1 MLIYLHNTI
10 KYDIILLTDKSY
22 RTSTYFFHKAR
33 CKRCMAEIE
42 IRYHPRILSIV
53 IAVLILSFTITFAV
67 IFREVPLLQ
76 EEIKYIISVDYNT
89 AYLPPDTDGERQS
102 HMYRL
107 EEYDLL
113 NGAEHKDDA
122 LLTWLSDCRVRRT
135 LTKHHGL
142 SENSVE
148 FLMYIHAGNTVIT
161 VVLGDESY
169 CVYNDYR
176 WVISDAR
183 ARRDELI
190 SLLEIDKLD
199 F

>member
-1 MLIYLHNTI
+1 M
-10 KYDIILLTDKSY
+10 
-22 RTSTYFFHKAR
+22 REMR
-33 CKRCMAEIE
+33 
-42 IRYHPRILSIV
+42 IRLSSRILSIV

-122 LLTWLSDCRVRRT
+122 LLKWLSDCRVRRT
-135 LTKHHGL
+135 LIKHHGL
-142 SENSVE
+142 SEASVE
-148 FLMYIHAGNTVIT
+148 FLLYVHVGNDVLT

-169 CVYNDYR
+169 CVYDDYR
-176 WVISDAR
+176 YTISDAQM
-183 ARRDELI
+183 RREELI
-190 SLLEIDKLD
+190 SILGIDSIASS
-199 F
+199 